1 MAKVDIIVSLLRLLK
16 YHLLVLII
24 LIDNL
29 FVSSLKYERIVV
41 PKRNKYDTSN
51 AAFGIFDTRSSVPR
65 C

>member
-41 PKRNKYDTSN
+41 PKRTKYNTSK